1 MFSLSLSERWIVLGF
16 NFALY
21 TCFPLSSIWEI
32 ARDSGVASNRVNA
45 PLSPLK
51 NLKIG
56 QNEHEL
62 SNISFLYI
70 NKKKLY
76 QLLLLFRESYTHSVW
91 ILARKHC
98 QSETVQLARCS
109 LCYII
114 NIKLLTEQTDR
125 PDRPTRQTE
134 LLLTLD
140 RQTKQRE
147 RLERQINNRPEDSK
161 DWTDRWIRDLER

>member
-32 ARDSGVASNRVNA
+32 VRDSGVASNRVNA

-62 SNISFLYI
+62 SKISFLYI
-70 NKKKLY
+70 NKKIIVLAPTAISRKLHTLSLNSRT
-76 QLLLLFRESYTHSVW
+76 QALPIRNS
-91 ILARKHC
+91 A
-98 QSETVQLARCS
+98 ARCS

-134 LLLTLD
+134 LHWHWTG
-140 RQTKQRE
+140 RPNKQ
-147 RLERQINNRPEDSK
+147 K
-161 DWTDRWIRDLER
+161 D